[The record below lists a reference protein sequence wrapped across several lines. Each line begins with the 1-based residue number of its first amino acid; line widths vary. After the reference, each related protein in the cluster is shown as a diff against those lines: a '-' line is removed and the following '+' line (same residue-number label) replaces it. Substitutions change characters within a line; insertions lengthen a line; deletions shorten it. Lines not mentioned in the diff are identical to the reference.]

1 MKVLVTGASGFVGS
15 AVVTGLVAQGVMP
28 RAVLRRPALLPAG
41 VEVFLGGELDAKT
54 DWKPALDGIDTV
66 IHLAARVHQLN
77 DAAADPL
84 AEFRRVNVQGT
95 LKLAAQAAAA
105 GVRRF
110 VFMSSIKVNGELT
123 ELGRPFLADDH
134 SLATDP
140 YGISKREAEAG
151 LAKLCHETGM
161 EYVIIRPPLVYGPG
175 VGANFKA
182 MMQWLRRGIPLPFG
196 AIRNQRSLVG
206 LGNLVDLVIVCTSHP
221 GAANQVFLVSDGE
234 DLSLTELLSRL
245 GRALG
250 RPARLVP
257 IPQGLLE
264 ATASLLGRRDLG
276 QRLCGSLQVDIKKTK
291 ARLDW
296 QPKVAVDEGLQAT
309 ARHFLQADNHH

>member
-15 AVVTGLVAQGVMP
+15 AVIASLAARGAMP
-28 RAVLRRPALLPAG
+28 RAVLRRPAPVPDG
-41 VEVFLGGELDAKT
+41 VEVFLGGELDGEA

-66 IHLAARVHQLN
+66 VHLAARVHQLN
-77 DAAADPL
+77 DSAADPL

-95 LKLAAQAAAA
+95 LNLAAQAAAA

-110 VFMSSIKVNGELT
+110 VFMSSIKVNGEMT
-123 ELGRPFLADDH
+123 ELGRPFLADDPSH
-134 SLATDP
+134 ATDP
-140 YGISKREAEAG
+140 YGISKHEAEAG
-151 LAKLCHETGM
+151 LANLCHKTGM

-182 MMQWLRRGIPLPFG
+182 MMRWLQRGIPLPFG

-206 LGNLVDLVIVCTSHP
+206 LDNLVDLVIVCTSHP

-245 GRALG
+245 GRAMG
-250 RPARLVP
+250 RPARLVRV
-257 IPQGLLE
+257 PQGLLV
-264 ATASLLGRRDLG
+264 AGASLLGRSDLG
-276 QRLCGSLQVDIKKTK
+276 QRLCGSLQVDIEKTRT
-291 ARLDW
+291 RLGW
-296 QPKVAVDEGLQAT
+296 QPKLAVDEGLQAT
-309 ARHFLQADNHH
+309 ASHFLQANEHH